1 MSERNKAWSSSAY
14 SKNPFKFR
22 NHLSPPQFIIVTF
35 AILIAIGTLLL
46 MMPFS
51 SADGS
56 SMGFINAFFM
66 AVSAVCVNGLSV
78 IDLGGDFS
86 LFGQIVVMMLVQIG
100 GLGFMTISVIIAI
113 VLGKRIGL
121 KERLLIQQTTQ
132 ASTAQGLVRLCIYI
146 FIIVFA
152 FESIATL
159 ILTLHWQPS
168 MGWGTAFF
176 YGMFHSI
183 SAFNNAGFALWPE
196 GLVAYVGD
204 PVVNF
209 VIIALFVAGGLGYI
223 VIVELVQKRRWSKFS
238 LHTKIVLS
246 GSLVISIIGFCLI
259 LLLESMNPATFTG
272 LTWFERIQAAWFQTL
287 VPRSSGFNTIDITSM
302 LAASQFLLII
312 YMFIGAASGGTGG
325 GVKINTIVVLIL
337 ATITTFKGGGQVH
350 AFGRRIPQ
358 GSLMR
363 ALAVVMSS
371 LTAVLIVALAL
382 TITEDML
389 ENHFLEVLF
398 EATSAFSTTGLSM
411 GLTKELTLPGKI
423 IVCITM
429 FVGRLGPLTLAYALA
444 NRKQQSRVGYP
455 EDNILIG

>member
-1 MSERNKAWSSSAY
+1 MNEKNKAWGSLKA
-14 SKNPFKFR
+14 SKKPFFLR
-22 NHLSPPQFIIVTF
+22 YQLSPPQLIIVIF
-35 AILIAIGTLLL
+35 ATLIGIGTLLL

-51 SADGS
+51 SASGEATS
-56 SMGFINAFFM
+56 FIDAFFM
-66 AVSAVCVNGLSV
+66 AISSVCVNGLSV
-78 IDLGGDFS
+78 LDVGHHFS
-86 LFGQIVVMMLVQIG
+86 IAGQVVVMMLVQVG

-113 VLGKRIGL
+113 IMGKRIGL
-121 KERLLIQQTTQ
+121 KERLLIQHTTQ

-146 FIIVFA
+146 FVIVFA

-159 ILTLHWQPS
+159 ILTLHWQSS
-168 MGWGTAFF
+168 MGWGTAFY
-176 YGMFHSI
+176 YGLFHSI

-223 VIVELVQKRRWSKFS
+223 VIVELLQKKRWRKFS

-246 GSLVISIIGFCLI
+246 ASLVITIIGFGII
-259 LLLESMNPATFTG
+259 LLLESLNPATFSQ
-272 LTWFERIQAAWFQTL
+272 LTWFERIQAASFQTL
-287 VPRSSGFNTIDITSM
+287 APRSSGFNTLDITSM
-302 LAASQFLLII
+302 LTASQFLLII

-337 ATITTFKGGGQVH
+337 ATLATFKGEGQIH
-350 AFGRRIPQ
+350 AFGRRVPQ
-358 GSLMR
+358 GSVTR

-371 LTAVLIVALAL
+371 LAVVLIVALAL

-389 ENHFLEVLF
+389 EDHFLEVLF

-411 GLTKELTLPGKI
+411 GLTKDLSLAGKI
-423 IVCITM
+423 IVCVTM
-429 FVGRLGPLTLAYALA
+429 FIGRLGPLTLAYALA
-444 NRKQQSRVGYP
+444 TRKQQSRIGYP